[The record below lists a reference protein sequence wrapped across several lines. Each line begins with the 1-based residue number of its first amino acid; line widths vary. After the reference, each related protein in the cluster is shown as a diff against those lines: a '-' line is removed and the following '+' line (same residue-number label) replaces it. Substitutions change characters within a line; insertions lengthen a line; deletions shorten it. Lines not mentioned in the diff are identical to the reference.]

1 MARVLIVDDD
11 EGIREVLRDLLDE
24 AGYAVAEAEDGA
36 AGLAMLRASP
46 EPLVVLLDYRM
57 PEMDGG
63 AVLRAVAEEGLDTRH
78 AYALLLASPH
88 LLDRDPDVQIQANRA
103 HIPVV
108 PKPFDMD
115 TLLCLVATLA
125 AQLEPASR

>member
-1 MARVLIVDDD
+1 MVRVLVVDDD
-11 EGIREVLRDLLDE
+11 DGIREVLRELLED

-36 AGLAMLRASP
+36 AGLAMLRTSP

-63 AVLRAVAEEGLDTRH
+63 AVLRAVAEEGLSTRH
-78 AYALLLASPH
+78 AYALLASPH
-88 LLDRDPDVQIQANRA
+88 LLDRDPTVQIQAGRA

-108 PKPFDMD
+108 AKPFDMD
-115 TLLCLVATLA
+115 TLLCLVASLA
-125 AQLEPASR
+125 AQLQPASR